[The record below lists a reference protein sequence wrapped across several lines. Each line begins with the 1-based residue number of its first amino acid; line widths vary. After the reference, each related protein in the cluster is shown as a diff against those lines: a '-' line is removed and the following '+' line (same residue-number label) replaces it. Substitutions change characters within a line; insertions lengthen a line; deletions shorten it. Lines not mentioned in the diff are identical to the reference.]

1 MSFLNTYIN
10 GCIPPINSFNQPTC
24 SSSSDSSSS
33 TSSNQIACINN
44 VYSLINYTYSYSPSN
59 EGIGLIRYN
68 NINVTNSSVGNRIW
82 NFTYG
87 GYVEVPIFTTRYQ
100 FDPNCYIPNNVDN
113 TLLKDLNF
121 LALDGSGTQEPVQG
135 FIIINNVNIPLSD
148 AFNTPP
154 YNTSNPLASF
164 SYSFMDFKATFDLRI
179 NLTAQLQNIHFKK
192 GGQNSIFVNLW
203 IQDASSTC
211 SPACGTY
218 SSCKGGKCSAPSG
231 GRSCLS
237 PGSRIKLSDGTY
249 QRIEDLHGHESLY
262 YNGVETSQIRFILK
276 KPSGVRN
283 YYNLGNGSMVT
294 DDHPI
299 FDEQSSKWI
308 LPGDKYNLE
317 SHEHKSIYLIQLEN
331 DHDYFY
337 VENTRCVSWQ
347 YTLEK
352 METKDDN
359 ELLYRHHY
367 RL

>member
-135 FIIINNVNIPLSD
+135 FIIINNVNIII
-148 AFNTPP
+148 T
-154 YNTSNPLASF
+154 
-164 SYSFMDFKATFDLRI
+164 I
-179 NLTAQLQNIHFKK
+179 I
-192 GGQNSIFVNLW
+192 I
-203 IQDASSTC
+203 I
-211 SPACGTY
+211 
-218 SSCKGGKCSAPSG
+218 
-231 GRSCLS
+231 
-237 PGSRIKLSDGTY
+237 IK
-249 QRIEDLHGHESLY
+249 
-262 YNGVETSQIRFILK
+262 
-276 KPSGVRN
+276 
-283 YYNLGNGSMVT
+283 
-294 DDHPI
+294 
-299 FDEQSSKWI
+299 
-308 LPGDKYNLE
+308 
-317 SHEHKSIYLIQLEN
+317 
-331 DHDYFY
+331 
-337 VENTRCVSWQ
+337 
-347 YTLEK
+347 
-352 METKDDN
+352 
-359 ELLYRHHY
+359 
-367 RL
+367 